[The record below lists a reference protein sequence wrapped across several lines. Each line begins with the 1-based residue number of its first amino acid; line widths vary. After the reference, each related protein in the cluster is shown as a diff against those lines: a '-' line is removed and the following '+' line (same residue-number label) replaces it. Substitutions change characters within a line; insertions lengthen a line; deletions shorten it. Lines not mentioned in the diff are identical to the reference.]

1 MISSGAANWQSLE
14 TQRMTA
20 AAWMVPQ
27 AAKAASPAMVHAAD
41 GVQVFGLDKGMILS
55 IPAGS
60 VPDYLTKTVALLAVL
75 ASPQGKLQ
83 ALQGFKAKTD
93 GKYDTIFPDGR
104 LTFDTATFETS
115 FHS

>member
-1 MISSGAANWQSLE
+1 
-14 TQRMTA
+14 
-20 AAWMVPQ
+20 MVRQGRPGRN
-27 AAKAASPAMVHAAD
+27 
-41 GVQVFGLDKGMILS
+41 GVARSFRQLKRFHHFSNSDRVFGTHRMILA

-60 VPDYLTKTVALLAVL
+60 IADYLTKLVAQLAAL

-83 ALQGFKAKTD
+83 ALRGFKARSD

-104 LTFDTATFETS
+104 LTFDTATFDTS